1 MSTKS
6 ERASAGPESEES
18 LREYLAEISKYPLLS
33 FHEEADLAKR
43 IEIGSLALQRCLDGG
58 GHASDEALID
68 DGEEA
73 KMVLTNSNLRLVVSI
88 AKRYRYRG
96 VSFLDL
102 IQEGNIA
109 LMRAAEK
116 FDHRKGFRF
125 STYATWWIRQAM
137 ARAIG
142 EQKGSIRLPQ
152 HVAEELGTVSRARQI
167 LLQELSHEPTLDEIA
182 VASQLP
188 RKRVADLLALQVDAV
203 SLDQSLGGD
212 GSGEATL
219 LDLIEDSGSRS
230 EFSEVEGTAIRQ
242 ALVKAMGVLT
252 EKERAVVTM
261 KYGLGQSPEPVAD
274 DVIAARLGI
283 SRERVRQLE
292 HRAKV
297 RLRTADAN
305 GELKGMLEA

>member
-1 MSTKS
+1 MSTRG
-6 ERASAGPESEES
+6 ERAAAGPESEAS
-18 LREYLAEISKYPLLS
+18 LREYLMEISKYPLLN
-33 FHEEADLAKR
+33 FHEEAELARR
-43 IEIGSLALQRCLDGG
+43 IETGCLALQRCLDGG

-68 DGEEA
+68 DGEAA
-73 KMVLTNSNLRLVVSI
+73 KVTLTNSNLRLVVSI

-116 FDHRKGFRF
+116 FDYHKGFRF

-142 EQKGSIRLPQ
+142 EQKGTIRLPQ
-152 HVAEELGTVSRARQI
+152 HVAEELGMVSRTRQ
-167 LLQELSHEPTLDEIA
+167 LLMQELSHEPTLDELSA
-182 VASQLP
+182 ASQLP
-188 RKRVADLLALQVDAV
+188 ARRVADLLALQVEAV

-219 LDLIEDSGSRS
+219 IDVIEDAGSRG
-230 EFSEVEGTAIRQ
+230 EFSEVEGAALRQ

-252 EKERAVVTM
+252 EKERAVITM
-261 KYGLGQSPEPVAD
+261 KFGLGASPEPVSD
-274 DVIAARLGI
+274 EVIASRLGV

-297 RLRTADAN
+297 RLRSADAG

>member
-1 MSTKS
+1 MSTRG
-6 ERASAGPESEES
+6 ERAAAGPESEAS
-18 LREYLAEISKYPLLS
+18 LREYLMEISKYPLLN
-33 FHEEADLAKR
+33 FQEEADLARR
-43 IEIGSLALQRCLDGG
+43 IETGCLALQRCLDGG

-68 DGEEA
+68 DGEAA
-73 KMVLTNSNLRLVVSI
+73 KMTLTNSNLRLVVSI

-116 FDHRKGFRF
+116 FDYHKGFRF

-152 HVAEELGTVSRARQI
+152 HVAEELGMVSRTRQ
-167 LLQELSHEPTLDEIA
+167 LLMQELSHEPTLDELSA
-182 VASQLP
+182 ASQLP
-188 RKRVADLLALQVDAV
+188 ARRVADLLALQVDAV

-219 LDLIEDSGSRS
+219 MDVIEDAGSRG
-230 EFSEVEGTAIRQ
+230 EFSEVEGTAVRQ

-252 EKERAVVTM
+252 EKERAVITM
-261 KYGLGQSPEPVAD
+261 KYGLGQVTEPVSD
-274 DVIAARLGI
+274 EVITNRLGI

-297 RLRTADAN
+297 RLRSADAS